1 MKEEEK
7 IVPPFKKRKR
17 GMIKG
22 RRRSKRFAFPYI
34 LYFGKTT
41 PPVHK
46 SVVQDLSDSGAGIKT
61 NKLFN
66 PGTKLYLAVDTLDKS
81 YRAEGVVVWINKNPP
96 VLLRLIKNGMGIKF
110 TRVDRELMDIYE
122 EKFRAELKDKGY
134 VEIS

>member
-1 MKEEEK
+1 MKEDEK
-7 IVPPFKKRKR
+7 IAPPFKKRKR

-46 SVVQDLSDSGAGIKT
+46 SVVQDLSDTGAGIKT

-66 PGTKLYLAVDTLDKS
+66 PGTRLYLAVDTLDKS
-81 YRAEGVVVWINKNPP
+81 YMAEGVVVWINKNPP

-110 TRVDRELMDIYE
+110 TRVDRELVDIYE